1 MEWWHLLWF
10 NLAIPKHS
18 FVGWMVILNKLST
31 KARILQRGLPSSSEW
46 FVCFLQLWHLS
57 SGTIY
62 FLVLLL
68 PRGFGKLQLTCF

>member
-18 FVGWMVILNKLST
+18 FVGWIVILSKLST
-31 KARILQRGLPSSSEW
+31 KARILQQGLPSSSEW

-68 PRGFGKLQLTCF
+68 PRGSGKLQLTCF